1 MLLISIWIFQ
11 EIILSEYTP
20 RNFEALFSFV
30 LFCISFLFLVELNKE
45 YFVLEI
51 FQNSLLALCQ
61 VATFCSSSSIILKT
75 FSLSV
80 SQVNKIVSYANNWS
94 STPNRVNNIYEEQK
108 WSKDRALLWTDMCY
122 SICYFRVYRIMQTV
136 VYILNKF

>member
-1 MLLISIWIFQ
+1 MLTISIWIFQ
-11 EIILSEYTP
+11 EIILSKYTP

-30 LFCISFLFLVELNKE
+30 LFCSSFLFLVELNKE

-75 FSLSV
+75 FSLLL
-80 SQVNKIVSYANNWS
+80 SQVNKIASYANITGVQLLIGSLTYMRNKVVQWWS
-94 STPNRVNNIYEEQK
+94 SVVNRYVLQYMLFSFLPNYANCCLCFK
-108 WSKDRALLWTDMCY
+108 
-122 SICYFRVYRIMQTV
+122 
-136 VYILNKF
+136 

>member
-1 MLLISIWIFQ
+1 MLTISIWIIQ
-11 EIILSEYTP
+11 EIILSKYTP

-30 LFCISFLFLVELNKE
+30 LLCSSFLFLVELNKE

-75 FSLSV
+75 FSLLL
-80 SQVNKIVSYANNWS
+80 SQVNKIASYANI
-94 STPNRVNNIYEEQK
+94 TGVQ
-108 WSKDRALLWTDMCY
+108 LLIGSLTYMRNKSGPMMELCCEP
-122 SICYFRVYRIMQTV
+122 ICATVYVIFVFTELCKLLSM
-136 VYILNKF
+136 F

>member
-1 MLLISIWIFQ
+1 MLVISIWIFQ
-11 EIILSEYTP
+11 EIILSEYIP

-80 SQVNKIVSYANNWS
+80 SQVNKIVSYAS
-94 STPNRVNNIYEEQK
+94 ITGVQ
-108 WSKDRALLWTDMCY
+108 LLIG
-122 SICYFRVYRIMQTV
+122 SITYMKNKSGPRMELCCEPICATVYVIFVFTELCKLLT
-136 VYILNKF
+136 IF